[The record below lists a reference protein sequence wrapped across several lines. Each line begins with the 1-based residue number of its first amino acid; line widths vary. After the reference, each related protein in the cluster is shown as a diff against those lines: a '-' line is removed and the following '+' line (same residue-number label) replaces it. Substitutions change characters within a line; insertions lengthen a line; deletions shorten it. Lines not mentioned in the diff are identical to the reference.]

1 MQFIL
6 EPSFIIVYEIHGV
19 FIQIQIYNVQLI
31 YIEYTNK
38 FNIEYILIYNE
49 FICNH
54 VLK

>member
-6 EPSFIIVYEIHGV
+6 EPSFIIVYEIHGA
-19 FIQIQIYNVQLI
+19 FIQIQIYNIQLI
-31 YIEYTNK
+31 LFFK

-49 FICNH
+49 FICNY